1 MSRGRYTPLQL
12 HVMAKVFNQAER
24 QGDPRAQLLVL
35 MVSVRTGLS
44 TAQVRA
50 EIAQLAATGY

>member
-1 MSRGRYTPLQL
+1 MSRGYYTPLQL

-35 MVSVRTGLS
+35 MVSVRTGLPA
-44 TAQVRA
+44 AQVRT
-50 EIAQLAATGY
+50 EIAQLAAASH